1 MTNGVDGAID
11 ELQSV
16 RELLQ
21 TIVDKNPNFVR
32 ARVGVTRCDER
43 LGILRTARLH
53 GQKQSIMNAVH
64 GTNYLN
70 ASLCDAGIDE
80 SMVTAR
86 VRPPNAADDA
96 SLCGDHAKARA
107 LFDSI
112 DANGNGLLDRE
123 ELVALSSQLGGL
135 AIDDDAM
142 AELCRDGS
150 GEVAFDSFWA
160 WWQQMSTSD
169 KQRGFLER
177 LSKGLGL
184 V

>member
-1 MTNGVDGAID
+1 MCASIIGLDEALKASHPRRMTNGVDGAID

-80 SMVTAR
+80 SMVTA
-86 VRPPNAADDA
+86 VFQALDTDH
-96 SLCGDHAKARA
+96 SGD
-107 LFDSI
+107 L
-112 DANGNGLLDRE
+112 N
-123 ELVALSSQLGGL
+123 
-135 AIDDDAM
+135 
-142 AELCRDGS
+142 RD
-150 GEVAFDSFWA
+150 EVNQVAFDSFWA